1 MFVKQVYNLRSIA
14 VLNIWMDECMIGIHT
29 FLNKDVWIIRKQMIK
44 YACSIGRGSGIG
56 IPVLMDCTVVGIR
69 GCV

>member
-1 MFVKQVYNLRSIA
+1 MYDMHV
-14 VLNIWMDECMIGIHT
+14 HT
-29 FLNKDVWIIRKQMIK
+29 FLNNDVCIIRKQMVE

-56 IPVLMDCTVVGIR
+56 IPVFMDCTVVGIR